1 MKYWTTNQNFYK
13 LNVNEEILMF
23 DIFYEVKLEQIYF
36 K

>member
-23 DIFYEVKLEQIYF
+23 DIFYEVKLEQIHF